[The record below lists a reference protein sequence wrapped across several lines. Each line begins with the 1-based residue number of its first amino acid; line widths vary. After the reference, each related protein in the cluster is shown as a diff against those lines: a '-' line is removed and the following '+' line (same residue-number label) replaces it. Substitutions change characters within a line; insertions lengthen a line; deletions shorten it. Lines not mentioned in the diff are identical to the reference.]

1 MHARSGMIWLAA
13 SLMPAG
19 GVCACGGSDSAA
31 PRGSTQPQPASLD
44 DCQAVGSSAGAT
56 IHLCFEPEGGEHG
69 RFIVETGSTLRELP
83 ISPPGPTASASDA
96 GKAGHWAWAALSPDR
111 TTILAQ
117 WSAECEV
124 PIAFLAKA
132 GGGSPRPVTGE
143 DDWTESPE
151 SVALG
156 WTTDGR
162 ALVFLPK
169 GPACGSGVNAPGVYA
184 YSTTGDG
191 ELLVRSKRSPIGAS
205 TTPRAV
211 RDVRKT
217 RT

>member
-1 MHARSGMIWLAA
+1 MCARRLIWLVA
-13 SLMPAG
+13 SLLVAG
-19 GVCACGGSDSAA
+19 GVCACGDRDSTA
-31 PRGSTQPQPASLD
+31 PRESAQALPTSLG
-44 DCQAVGSSAGAT
+44 DCQAVGSTAGAT
-56 IHLCFEPEGGEHG
+56 IHLCQPEAGHDHG
-69 RFIVETGSTLRELP
+69 RFVAETGSAVSQLA
-83 ISPPGPTASASDA
+83 ISAPGPTTSASDA

-124 PIAFLAKA
+124 PIAFLVDV

-143 DDWTESPE
+143 DDWAKSPE

-156 WTTDGR
+156 WMTDGR

-191 ELLVRSKRSPIGAS
+191 ELLVRSKRSPIATS
-205 TTPRAV
+205 TIARPVQAI
-211 RDVRKT
+211 RKT
-217 RT
+217 SS

>member
-13 SLMPAG
+13 SLMLAS

-31 PRGSTQPQPASLD
+31 PSGSTQPQPTSLD
-44 DCQAVGSSAGAT
+44 DCQAVGSSASAT
-56 IHLCFEPEGGEHG
+56 IHLCQSGAGDEHG
-69 RFIVETGSTLRELP
+69 RFVAETASSVSELA
-83 ISPPGPTASASDA
+83 ISSPGPTASASDA
-96 GKAGHWAWAALSPDR
+96 GKAGHWAWAALSPDG

-124 PIAFLAKA
+124 PIAFLVDV

-143 DDWTESPE
+143 GDWAKSPE

-184 YSTTGDG
+184 YSRIGDG
-191 ELLVRSKRSPIGAS
+191 KLLMRSKQSPIEAS
-205 TTPRAV
+205 TTPRPVQAI
-211 RDVRKT
+211 R
-217 RT
+217 